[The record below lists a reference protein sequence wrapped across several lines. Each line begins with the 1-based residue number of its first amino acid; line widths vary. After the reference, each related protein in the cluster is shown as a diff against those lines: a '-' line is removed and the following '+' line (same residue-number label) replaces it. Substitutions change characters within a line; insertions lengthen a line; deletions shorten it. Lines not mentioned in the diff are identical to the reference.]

1 MPQENVKNLSINY
14 LWNKAITDQQKAKL
28 SLELLTSNAV
38 GIGDHSTQD
47 FYENLDQA
55 LDTLVDANDRLEL
68 LEQLYPELLEQLYP
82 ELRNNA

>member
-1 MPQENVKNLSINY
+1 MSQENVKNLAINY
-14 LWNKAITDQQKAKL
+14 LWNKAITDGQKAKL

-55 LDTLVDANDRLEL
+55 LDTLVDAKDRLEIL
-68 LEQLYPELLEQLYP
+68 KELYPELGKY
-82 ELRNNA
+82 A

>member
-68 LEQLYPELLEQLYP
+68 LEQLYPEL
-82 ELRNNA
+82 RNNA